1 MPDESF
7 APRKFARCESY
18 RYDGAVTAEEHT
30 RRAGLRERKK
40 EQTRAAL
47 SWAAIRL
54 AVERGL
60 ENVRVDD
67 IAAEVGVS
75 ARTFNNYFS
84 SKGEAIATRH
94 LDRARRIEAELR
106 ARPADEPLWDALT
119 AAVLAP
125 FASASD
131 TDTRT
136 APEEQWTA
144 GVRLMVTEP
153 ALQHELVR
161 ASAAGEDSLAEA
173 VAERTGTDAGR
184 DLYPRLVAAAV
195 GAAIRTCTQQWLRAE
210 RPGPLAPLLSDA
222 LRLLAAGLPSPTDH

>member
-1 MPDESF
+1 MTTEDS
-7 APRKFARCESY
+7 ARP
-18 RYDGAVTAEEHT
+18 V
-30 RRAGLRERKK
+30 GLRERKK
-40 EQTRAAL
+40 EQTRSAL

-84 SKGEAIATRH
+84 SKGEAIAARH

-106 ARPADEPLWDALT
+106 ARPQDEPLWDAIT

-125 FASASD
+125 FA
-131 TDTRT
+131 T
-136 APEEQWTA
+136 APETGSRAADEQWTA

-153 ALQHELVR
+153 GLQPELFR
-161 ASAAGEDSLAEA
+161 ASAAGEDALAEA
-173 VAERTGTDAGR
+173 IAERTGTDAGR

-195 GAAIRTCTQQWLRAE
+195 GATIRTCTQQWLRAD
-210 RPGPLAPLLSDA
+210 RPGRFPPLLRDA
-222 LRLLAAGLPSPTDH
+222 LRQLAAGLPSPAGT

>member
-1 MPDESF
+1 MSTADD
-7 APRKFARCESY
+7 ARP
-18 RYDGAVTAEEHT
+18 
-30 RRAGLRERKK
+30 AGLRERKK
-40 EQTRAAL
+40 AQTRAAL
-47 SWAAIRL
+47 SWAAVRL

-84 SKGEAIATRH
+84 SKGEAIAARH

-125 FASASD
+125 FAPVPG
-131 TDTRT
+131 TETRT
-136 APEEQWTA
+136 GTDEQWTA
-144 GVRLMVTEP
+144 GARLMVTEP

-161 ASAAGEDSLAEA
+161 ASAAGEDALAEA
-173 VAERTGTDAGR
+173 IAERTGTDAGR

-195 GAAIRTCTQQWLRAE
+195 GAAIRTCTQQWLRDD
-210 RPGPLAPLLSDA
+210 RPEPLAPLLGEA
-222 LRLLAAGLPSPTDH
+222 MGRLAAGLPPPIHH